1 MENNK
6 VIIKL
11 DDKEHLIELKKIYDS
26 NILYLDGMPI
36 KGGATS
42 FEMLLLAN
50 DLIIRI
56 NTPELQYQTYEE
68 AMEATHRLG
77 VSNYIEYLELFHT
90 DPKLPMVPELVY
102 SEFKKRGVWSR
113 YLGVKV
119 SKYYSTVKEAQD
131 AMSKL
136 GILKNREFET
146 YNKRDPMLHSS
157 GWDHFKIPS
166 RDFLKTSVSYPSFD
180 EAKTAIKHIA
190 SPTLNTYSR
199 IYKSG
204 QDPRLPYKPEVVYKD
219 FKSKGGLLVLLSN
232 EGTYQ
237 TYQEASNASKKLKI
251 KSSTEYADKKAYL
264 RDPRLPSNPHVIYS
278 EFYKFGKDA
287 WATYLQASPITKP
300 IRYPTFEIAIKAI
313 EKMGIKSNSA
323 YKVRYKE
330 DPMLPSNIYTYYG
343 KGNPSPFPEK

>member
-77 VSNYIEYLELFHT
+77 VSNYIEYLELFHK

-119 SKYYSTVKEAQD
+119 SKYYSTVKESQD

-136 GILKNREFET
+136 GILKNKEFET

-157 GWDHFKIPS
+157 GWEHFKIPS
-166 RDFLKTSVSYPSFD
+166 RDFLKTSVSYPSFE
-180 EAKTAIKHIA
+180 EAKAAIKHIA

-219 FKSKGGLLVLLSN
+219 FKSKGGLLGLLSSDGIY
-232 EGTYQ
+232 E
-237 TYQEASNASKKLKI
+237 TYQEASNATKNLDI
-251 KSSTEYADKKAYL
+251 KSGHEYSVKKAYL
-264 RDPRLPSNPHVIYS
+264 QDQRLPSNPHVLYP
-278 EFYKFGKDA
+278 EFYKHGNDG
-287 WATYLQASPITKP
+287 WTTYLQVPPITKP
-300 IRYPTFEIAIKAI
+300 IRYATFELALEAIKAL
-313 EKMGIKSNSA
+313 GITSNRSYMA
-323 YKVRYKE
+323 IYKN